1 MTGEAEE
8 LSALIGEIYDAAL
21 DPTLWPAA
29 FDKVCAY
36 TKSSQV
42 SVAAQNTIHKTAE
55 FYFASGLDQKY
66 EQLYRQKYCKI
77 NPVFP
82 TMIFFEVEQ
91 AHWIPDVL
99 PRDEFCRTRFFRE
112 WVGPQGF
119 MDGLFANV
127 DKSATTCTLI
137 TLMRRVSDGLV
148 DDELRRRFGLVIP
161 HIRRALLIG
170 KVIDHHK
177 VEAAML
183 ADTLDGLASALFLVD
198 GNGRIIHANASAH
211 NMLSEGNV
219 LRAPNGVLRT
229 FDLRTDQALLDIFT
243 AASGGDAPIGVKGI
257 AVPLEARNGE
267 AHIAH
272 VLPLTAGAR
281 RRAGTTYRAV
291 AAIFVRKAAL
301 DARSPFEVI
310 AQRFGLTDTELR
322 VLFSIIEV
330 GAPAEVAEVLGVRE
344 GTIRTH
350 LHRLFEKTQTNRQ
363 ADLVRLVASYT
374 NPLVG

>member
-1 MTGEAEE
+1 
-8 LSALIGEIYDAAL
+8 
-21 DPTLWPAA
+21 
-29 FDKVCAY
+29 
-36 TKSSQV
+36 
-42 SVAAQNTIHKTAE
+42 
-55 FYFASGLDQKY
+55 
-66 EQLYRQKYCKI
+66 
-77 NPVFP
+77 
-82 TMIFFEVEQ
+82 
-91 AHWIPDVL
+91 
-99 PRDEFCRTRFFRE
+99 
-112 WVGPQGF
+112 
-119 MDGLFANV
+119 
-127 DKSATTCTLI
+127 
-137 TLMRRVSDGLV
+137 
-148 DDELRRRFGLVIP
+148 
-161 HIRRALLIG
+161 
-170 KVIDHHK
+170 
-177 VEAAML
+177 ML

>member
-1 MTGEAEE
+1 
-8 LSALIGEIYDAAL
+8 
-21 DPTLWPAA
+21 
-29 FDKVCAY
+29 
-36 TKSSQV
+36 
-42 SVAAQNTIHKTAE
+42 
-55 FYFASGLDQKY
+55 
-66 EQLYRQKYCKI
+66 
-77 NPVFP
+77 
-82 TMIFFEVEQ
+82 MIFFEVEQ

-170 KVIDHHK
+170 
-177 VEAAML
+177 ML

-272 VLPLTAGAR
+272 VLALTAGAR

>member
-1 MTGEAEE
+1 
-8 LSALIGEIYDAAL
+8 
-21 DPTLWPAA
+21 
-29 FDKVCAY
+29 
-36 TKSSQV
+36 
-42 SVAAQNTIHKTAE
+42 
-55 FYFASGLDQKY
+55 
-66 EQLYRQKYCKI
+66 
-77 NPVFP
+77 
-82 TMIFFEVEQ
+82 
-91 AHWIPDVL
+91 
-99 PRDEFCRTRFFRE
+99 
-112 WVGPQGF
+112 
-119 MDGLFANV
+119 
-127 DKSATTCTLI
+127 
-137 TLMRRVSDGLV
+137 
-148 DDELRRRFGLVIP
+148 
-161 HIRRALLIG
+161 
-170 KVIDHHK
+170 
-177 VEAAML
+177 ML

-350 LHRLFEKTQTNRQ
+350 LHRLFEKNSNQPASRSRQ
-363 ADLVRLVASYT
+363 AGRKLYQSIGRLIFFRHLSFDRRAARAALLHSVRITEADGGRWNNQDIHLRGHCARVCHGCGIAVIVT
-374 NPLVG
+374 IA